1 MTAPGRPNGE
11 PARET
16 PNELPRVGVVA
27 AWFDPE
33 DPRQWAGASYG
44 LISELR
50 RLGVYAGHRS
60 STPWPGFSRLVYR
73 WAKATGRE
81 QGWTRRAEMR
91 VVTRLSDLALRATT
105 PADVD
110 GWVHLPNI
118 NGPATRGRY
127 TTFHDTSPAQ
137 LLAGGIELAAS
148 FGFPYATRGQL
159 EWVVRRQV
167 ALYKGAYAVCVSSKW
182 AADSIVRDHGID
194 ARKVHVV
201 GNGRNA
207 DPSPPVDRDW
217 STPRFLFIGRNWNRK
232 NGDAVV
238 QAFTRVRT
246 KFPEARL
253 DIVGSHP
260 PLDVVGVTGHGHV
273 AVSQPDGRAIIEG
286 LFAAATC
293 FVLPS
298 LMEPFGLVYV
308 EAAAA
313 GVASIATTI
322 GGTETSVGPGGIL
335 VDPRDDEAIYRAMC
349 EMCDPDRARNLGEIA
364 HERASIF
371 TWPAFGQRIVR
382 SLDLTIPGITLPDF
396 L

>member
-1 MTAPGRPNGE
+1 M
-11 PARET
+11 
-16 PNELPRVGVVA
+16 VGVVA

-44 LISELR
+44 LITELR

-60 STPWPGFSRLVYR
+60 STPWPGLSRQVYR

-81 QGWTRRAEMR
+81 KGWTRRAEMR
-91 VVTRLSDLALRATT
+91 VVTRLSDLALRAST

-110 GWVHLPNI
+110 AWVHLPNV

-137 LLAGGIELAAS
+137 LLEGGLELAAS
-148 FGFPYATRGQL
+148 FGYPYATKRQL

-167 ALYKGAYAVCVSSKW
+167 ALYKGAYAVCVSSRW
-182 AADSIVRDHGID
+182 AADSIVRDHGIA

-207 DPSPPVDRDW
+207 DAPPPADRDW
-217 STPRFLFIGRNWNRK
+217 STPRFLFIGRHWKRK

-238 QAFTRVRT
+238 RAFARVRME
-246 KFPEARL
+246 FPDARL
-253 DIVGSHP
+253 DIVGGHP
-260 PLDVVGVTGHGHV
+260 PLDVEGVTGHGHV
-273 AVSQPDGRAIIEG
+273 AVSQPEGRARIEG
-286 LFAAATC
+286 LFSAATC
-293 FVLPS
+293 FVVPS
-298 LMEPFGLVYV
+298 LLEPFGLVYV

-313 GVASIATTI
+313 GIASIGTTN
-322 GGTETSVGPGGIL
+322 GGTSDSIGEGGIL
-335 VDPRDDEAIYRAMC
+335 VDPHDDEAIYKAML
-349 EMCDPDRARNLGEIA
+349 EMCDPDRARRLGEVA
-364 HERASIF
+364 RERAPLF
-371 TWPAFGQRIVR
+371 TWPAFGQRILR
-382 SLDLTIPGITLPDF
+382 SLDLRPIPGVTLPDF